1 LIVAESAYF
10 AGRGVRSFCN
20 VAPDSGRFPRI
31 AAGRAFALTG
41 GMHPPLID
49 GIHNYCDR
57 CCWRCQ
63 FADRCVCSSVTTA
76 DVVRQPRDPTR
87 AVAATVVG
95 TLSQAMSTVRQVARD
110 LGIDVNASPATVAEV
125 AREIDEKMHRARRDP
140 LVQRAEEYTRQAWPI
155 ARALRPVLSDRNDR
169 RVIEAVERIEEIA
182 GTVAS
187 KVYRAVSNTLEP
199 GFDASQVQSDAN
211 GSAKVARLLI
221 EDSRRAWRVLT
232 EVGRAA
238 ADGVPTRLIV
248 LLDDLEHALAARFP
262 QALEF
267 VRPGFDTE
275 ELSAAR
281 Y

>member
-1 LIVAESAYF
+1 MPL
-10 AGRGVRSFCN
+10 
-20 VAPDSGRFPRI
+20 
-31 AAGRAFALTG
+31 
-41 GMHPPLID
+41 PPID

-57 CCWRCQ
+57 CCWRCR
-63 FADRCVCSSVTTA
+63 FADRCVCSSLATA
-76 DVVRQPRDPTR
+76 DAARQPRDPTR

-110 LGIDVNASPATVAEV
+110 LGIDINASSTTIAEV
-125 AREIDEKMHRARRDP
+125 AREIDAKMHRARRDP

-155 ARALRPVLSDRNDR
+155 ARALRPALSDRHDR
-169 RVIEAVERIEEIA
+169 RIIEAVERIEEIA

-199 GFDASQVQSDAN
+199 GFDAGQVQSDAN

-221 EDSRRAWRVLT
+221 EDSRQAWRVLT
-232 EVGRAA
+232 EAGRAA
-238 ADGVPTRLIV
+238 ADGVPARLIV

-262 QALEF
+262 HALEF

-275 ELSAAR
+275 DVAAAV
-281 Y
+281 